1 MSDQNRPQDP
11 GQQNPQ
17 VPSAGSPYGHPAG
30 YDAAGQQGFGQP
42 PQGYGQPQGF
52 GQQPAGQD
60 YGQPAAGQQYGQPG
74 APASGQGGYPQQG
87 APTGFPQQGGQGYPA
102 AGAGAQTS
110 AQFGAGQPGGPGG
123 PGAWTPA
130 PPPGGGG
137 QKSGNNKMPL
147 IIGGAVVLIVA
158 LVFGLMQ
165 LGRGGTPTTGGTP
178 GGTDPSATATQGTGV
193 GAGSATDA
201 VQKYFDALAASDPD
215 AIFALVRGDLPDR
228 TFLTKE
234 VMTAAVQANPI
245 TNLQVT
251 ELESSTYSA
260 QVQASYT
267 INDRTQTE
275 KFYVSGRDGS
285 WYLSTV
291 TGRLY
296 VKGLAPADTGLTVN
310 GVQVGDV
317 DSIDV
322 FPGGYTLAT
331 DSDVFSFSEDTVVV
345 EGLTSST
352 DVYDIKV
359 GLSDSALKDFKAA
372 TTKLVNSCKK
382 PGSLKNADCGV
393 NFRQP
398 SGQTIVPSSVAC
410 STSGTNSINRMKPT
424 LDTSDMS
431 VRGSL
436 SVSMTCTMKS
446 KKGNSYRGYTG
457 IYAVYAS
464 VPTDGGSWK
473 VSAKRP

>member
-11 GQQNPQ
+11 GQQNNPQ
-17 VPSAGSPYGHPAG
+17 VPSAGSPYGQPGG
-30 YDAAGQQGFGQP
+30 YDPAGQQGFGQP
-42 PQGYGQPQGF
+42 PQGYGQPGYGEAPQGAYGEQPQSY
-52 GQQPAGQD
+52 GQQPT
-60 YGQPAAGQQYGQPG
+60 GQPG
-74 APASGQGGYPQQG
+74 FPASGQGGYPQ
-87 APTGFPQQGGQGYPA
+87 GGQGFPP

-110 AQFGAGQPGGPGG
+110 AQFGSQPGAGG

-130 PPPGGGG
+130 PPPGGG
-137 QKSGNNKMPL
+137 QKPGGNNKMPL

-165 LGRGGTPTTGGTP
+165 LGRGNTPTTGGTP
-178 GGTDPSATATQGTGV
+178 GSVDPSATASQGTGA
-193 GAGSATDA
+193 GAGSATEV

-215 AIFALVRGDLPDR
+215 AIFGLVRGDLPDR

-234 VMTAAVQANPI
+234 VMTAATQANPI

-267 INDRTQTE
+267 IDDRTQTE

-285 WYLSTV
+285 WYLSSI

-359 GLSDSALKDFKAA
+359 GLSDAALKDFKAA

-398 SGQTIVPSSVAC
+398 SGQTIVPKSVAC
-410 STSGTNSINRMKPT
+410 SQSGTNSINRMKPT
-424 LDTSDMS
+424 LSTSDMS

-457 IYAVYAS
+457 IYAVYAT
-464 VPTDGGSWK
+464 VPADGGSWK